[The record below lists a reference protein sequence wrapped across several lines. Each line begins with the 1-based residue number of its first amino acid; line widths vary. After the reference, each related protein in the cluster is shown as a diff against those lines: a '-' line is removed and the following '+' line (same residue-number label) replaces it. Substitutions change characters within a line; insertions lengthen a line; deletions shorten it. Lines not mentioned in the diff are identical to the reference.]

1 MKISFNELHQAVFE
15 TGERIKRPAIALV
28 GALIMVNIMMQG
40 GESSPMFLMAN
51 SLAEATGENWLYIAS
66 LLGALGSFFSGSA
79 TVSNLTFGG
88 IQYGIAEQAQLS
100 VPLVLSLQ
108 SVGAAMGNMVCI
120 NNIIAVSAILGI
132 KNQEGKMI
140 KQTIKPMLVFALIA
154 GILSQVMR

>member
-1 MKISFNELHQAVFE
+1 MLHYTESRQFFSAN
-15 TGERIKRPAIALV
+15 IKKA
-28 GALIMVNIMMQG
+28 
-40 GESSPMFLMAN
+40 
-51 SLAEATGENWLYIAS
+51 WLYLAS
-66 LLGALGSFFSGSA
+66 LFGAFGSFFSESA

-154 GILSQVMR
+154 GILSQIMP